1 MMRFESMAQRL
12 GNMNATL
19 NYVCGKCLARLQR
32 DESTGGWCHA
42 GTPNC
47 GRDPVPMFKPMP
59 HDRLRPDSGRR
70 VVPDPRK
77 RAG

>member
-1 MMRFESMAQRL
+1 
-12 GNMNATL
+12 MNATL

-32 DESTGGWCHA
+32 DESTGGWSHA

-59 HDRLRPDSGRR
+59 HERLRPDTGNR